1 MALLTTNVLQRFA
14 EFWKTRGRALSN
26 FVIVGSLHGQR
37 IILQFREAGAL
48 SPSTALPFRAQ
59 SRIEE
64 LEFKRLLR
72 AHVIREPSPGRYFL
86 DMRSLDRTKLWFD
99 A

>member
-1 MALLTTNVLQRFA
+1 MALLTTNALQRFA

-26 FVIVGSLHGQR
+26 FIVSSLPAQR

-48 SPSTALPFRAQ
+48 TASTALPFRAQ

-86 DMRSLDRTKLWFD
+86 DLRHLERTKLWFD

>member
-14 EFWKTRGRALSN
+14 EFWKTRSRALSK
-26 FVIVGSLHGQR
+26 FVIVGSLHAQR

-48 SPSTALPFRAQ
+48 SAATSLPFRAQ

-86 DMRSLDRTKLWFD
+86 DLRQLERTML
-99 A
+99 

>member
-1 MALLTTNVLQRFA
+1 MPLSTTNVLQRFA

-26 FVIVGSLHGQR
+26 FVVSSLPAQR

-48 SPSTALPFRAQ
+48 TASTALPFHAQ

-86 DMRSLDRTKLWFD
+86 DARNLDRTRLRFD